1 MTRLSSRPPCPSL
14 PPAALA
20 AGPDPLAFGDRYRAL
35 AQPPVPVSPSD
46 RRDTRA
52 SRRLG
57 HHRSATRLRY
67 GHDSQDLQ
75 IVHSAFFG
83 LQRQLSNPVQAV
95 EVLGFD
101 ILQAIILKAQVFTSA
116 EVHAP
121 YAEVLQAL
129 WLHSLALAT
138 CAREL
143 MAAEG
148 GGAADLDEA
157 YAAGLLHDVV
167 TLVMIHHLP
176 DLYDQSRQLIATH
189 KLSVC
194 SAERDVLGVTHA
206 QVGAYLMGLWGLSD
220 AIIDALNY
228 HHQPSACPIQT
239 WSPLAAVHIAEAL
252 LHELMPTIAKG
263 AAPALDTDYLH
274 TLGLWD
280 HLPIWREHAQ
290 QALLQSLSATE
301 GRQLSPFHDEVA
313 SHV

>member
-1 MTRLSSRPPCPSL
+1 MLPDPTLLRLVTGIERLPSL
-14 PPAALA
+14 PSLYHQVIDAIQEPAADLDTIAALLA
-20 AGPDPLAFGDRYRAL
+20 CDMGMTAKI
-35 AQPPVPVSPSD
+35 
-46 RRDTRA
+46 
-52 SRRLG
+52 
-57 HHRSATRLRY
+57 
-67 GHDSQDLQ
+67 LQ